1 MHPDP
6 DRTRRRAMA
15 RRRTSR
21 RFRPWRWIAAA
32 LCVFLVMTAGP
43 VLVLRHVDPPT
54 SAFMLRAKWRA
65 MREGRED
72 YQTRYLW
79 LDWEKLSPNAALAVI
94 AAEDQLFPFHAGFD
108 LKAIRKAWEHNQRA
122 GAVRGASTIS
132 QQVAKN
138 LFLWPG
144 KSLFRKGL
152 EAWFTALIETTWSK
166 RRTLEVYLN
175 IAQFG
180 DGIYGVPAA
189 ATHLLHRA
197 PYSLSAGDAALLAA
211 VLPNP
216 VRLRADAPSAYVLD
230 RRAWIVR
237 QMRQLGG
244 VAYLDEL

>member
-1 MHPDP
+1 
-6 DRTRRRAMA
+6 MA
-15 RRRTSR
+15 RRERPR
-21 RFRPWRWIAAA
+21 RFRPWRWVAAA
-32 LCVFLVMTAGP
+32 FCVFVVMTAGP
-43 VLVLRHVDPPT
+43 VLALRHLDPPT
-54 SAFMLRAKWRA
+54 SAFMLRAKWQA
-65 MREGRED
+65 IREGRED
-72 YQTRYLW
+72 YTTRYVW

-94 AAEDQLFPFHAGFD
+94 AAEDQLFPFHSGFD

-180 DGIYGVPAA
+180 DGVYGVPAA
-189 ATHLLHRA
+189 ATYLLHRA
-197 PYSLSAGDAALLAA
+197 PDSLSAGDAALLAA

-216 VRLRADAPSAYVLD
+216 VRLRADAPSGYLLE

-244 VAYLDEL
+244 VAYLEKL